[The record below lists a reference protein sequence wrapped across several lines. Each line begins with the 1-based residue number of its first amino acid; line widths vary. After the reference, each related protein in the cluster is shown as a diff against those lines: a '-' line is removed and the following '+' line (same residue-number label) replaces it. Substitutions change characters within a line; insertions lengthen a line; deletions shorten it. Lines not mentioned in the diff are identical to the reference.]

1 MPSADSADVVLT
13 KMESNVTVISATT
26 GSLTIPVLD
35 VSATAVYLV
44 PTSTMKNVFQFES
57 HSFNMNDV
65 SSQDMRYYVD
75 MSNSWP
81 SNLVLNPANFMLD
94 YSSNIISPPDT
105 PSFTF
110 ISNGAISLTS
120 TYYNNDY
127 QRNKVLLKHDFL
139 RYLALKLFNSY
150 DGTDLFN
157 NEDDLVTN
165 INYICDGSA
174 EGHTWYDISSA
185 LHNVSTN
192 GSSPDLSLNTVTGE
206 YYLTNDH
213 TTEDNLTREI
223 LLQMLSV
230 ESTRN
235 RYSDI
240 SGTDTRQPILFED
253 YDSINFILTVNP
265 APLQNELTGVDTIPG
280 RNYKL
285 TIYMVPDGEDNNTIP
300 ID

>member
-1 MPSADSADVVLT
+1 MPTAADVVLT
-13 KMESNVTVISATT
+13 KMASNITVIGATT
-26 GSLTIPVLD
+26 GNITIPILD

-81 SNLVLNPANFMLD
+81 SSLVLNTANFMLD
-94 YSSNIISPPDT
+94 YSSNITTPP
-105 PSFTF
+105 TF

-127 QRNKVLLKHDFL
+127 PRNKVLLKHDFL

-157 NEDDLVTN
+157 NENDLVAN
-165 INYICDGSA
+165 INYICDGS
-174 EGHTWYDISSA
+174 EPGHTWYDISSA

-230 ESTRN
+230 PDTRN
-235 RYSDI
+235 RYKDI
-240 SGTDTRQPILFED
+240 SGTDARQPILFED

-265 APLQNELTGVDTIPG
+265 AAGQEQLTGVDVIPG

-285 TIYMVPDGEDNNTIP
+285 TIYMVPDNEDNNTTP